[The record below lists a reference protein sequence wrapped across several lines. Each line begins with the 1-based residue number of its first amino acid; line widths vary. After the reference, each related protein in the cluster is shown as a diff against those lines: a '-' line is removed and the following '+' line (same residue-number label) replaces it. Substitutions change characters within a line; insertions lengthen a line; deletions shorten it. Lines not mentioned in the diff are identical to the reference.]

1 MRAPLA
7 RGPEF
12 VEPQKAKLVMQQAMK
27 QCVGISEILM
37 TSVPSIEKQSIVHIH
52 GIFGSLFSG
61 KIPLRKSIIK
71 DWPSKAEH
79 LQCLHCGGQCNKGP
93 PMPAAR
99 FYESQIDQY
108 WLYGPFCRPCC
119 SLGYICETDSTS
131 KQLAPTVELLR
142 KYFGSTSL
150 HVAPPRASH
159 KRFGGPLG
167 DHDFYGS
174 SGYVSLT
181 TLQPPFVTFANYVVG
196 VHQQLGKE
204 SNDSKQNKD
213 SSQDFDSED
222 VVMKAD
228 CKAESLL
235 PQSAGKLVNLERPDR
250 RSEPLAQRSLTGRE
264 PLILEFLAN
273 LQSITEITDASEQ
286 IEIKQQ
292 VSKKRKAEVTAPE
305 NTNFLKQ
312 YVKKK

>member
-7 RGPEF
+7 RGPEH
-12 VEPQKAKLVMQQAMK
+12 VDDHKAQLVMQKASNQN
-27 QCVGISEILM
+27 VGISEILM

-52 GIFGSLFSG
+52 GIFSTLFSG

-71 DWPSKAEH
+71 EWPAKAEH
-79 LQCLHCGGQCNKGP
+79 LQCLHCGGQCNNGP

-119 SLGYICETDSTS
+119 SLGYICESDSTS

-167 DHDFYGS
+167 DRDFYGD

-196 VHQQLGKE
+196 MHQNIKE
-204 SNDSKQNKD
+204 SSANEDE
-213 SSQDFDSED
+213 SED
-222 VVMKAD
+222 IMKAD

-250 RSEPLAQRSLTGRE
+250 RTEPLAQRTITGKE

-273 LQSITEITDASEQ
+273 LQCITDITDASEQ

-292 VSKKRKAEVTAPE
+292 ASKKRKAEPVKE
-305 NTNFLKQ
+305 GTNFLKQ

>member
-7 RGPEF
+7 RGPETIDP
-12 VEPQKAKLVMQQAMK
+12 VKAQEVMKNVRLKPAA
-27 QCVGISEILM
+27 VGVSEILM
-37 TSVPSIEKQSIVHIH
+37 TSVPSTERQSIVHIN
-52 GIFGSLFSG
+52 GLFGGLFAG
-61 KIPLRKSIIK
+61 KIPLRKSLIK
-71 DWPSKAEH
+71 EWPRSAEH
-79 LQCLHCGGQCNKGP
+79 LQCLHCGGQCNAGV

-142 KYFGSTSL
+142 KYFGSTSM
-150 HVAPPRASH
+150 HVAPPRAAH

-167 DHDFYGS
+167 DSDFYGA

-196 VHQQLGKE
+196 VHQSEKTSDDVARGQE
-204 SNDSKQNKD
+204 PQAA
-213 SSQDFDSED
+213 QDL
-222 VVMKAD
+222 VMKAD
-228 CKAESLL
+228 CKAETLL
-235 PQSAGKLVNLERPDR
+235 PQSAGKLLNLERPER
-250 RSEPLAQRSLTGRE
+250 RMEPLATRALTGRE
-264 PLILEFLAN
+264 PMILEFLAN
-273 LQSITEITDASEQ
+273 LDSITEITDASEQ
-286 IEIKQQ
+286 IELKQMP
-292 VSKKRKAEVTAPE
+292 KKRKAQETVLEAP
-305 NTNFLKQ
+305 NFLKQ

>member
-12 VEPQKAKLVMQQAMK
+12 VEPHKARLVMQQAMK
-27 QCVGISEILM
+27 QCVGVSEILM

-52 GIFGSLFSG
+52 GIFGNLFSG
-61 KIPLRKSIIK
+61 KIPLRKSIVK

-79 LQCLHCGGQCNKGP
+79 LQCLHCGGQCSHGP

-119 SLGYICETDSTS
+119 SLGYICESDSTS

-167 DHDFYGS
+167 DHDFYGA

-204 SNDSKQNKD
+204 SKKE
-213 SSQDFDSED
+213 DFED
-222 VVMKAD
+222 DVMKAD
-228 CKAESLL
+228 CKAEALL
-235 PQSAGKLVNLERPDR
+235 PQSAGKLVNLERPER

-264 PLILEFLAN
+264 PMILEFLAN

-292 VSKKRKAEVTAPE
+292 VSKKRKANTTPPE